1 MRAKGGQGQNRDW
14 SGSGWQE
21 RKGKGDWKENDRSEK
36 REESRQD
43 RTGERKGEK
52 RWGEKSGACE
62 KNPVFCSKSTLI
74 SIVATVKK
82 IRECLKYRRYIC
94 IQRTGNK
101 SSRAV
106 PPGPIFLQG
115 PPAPRWRRHWT

>member
-36 REESRQD
+36 REEGRQD
-43 RTGERKGEK
+43 RAGERKGEK

-74 SIVATVKK
+74 GI
-82 IRECLKYRRYIC
+82 
-94 IQRTGNK
+94 
-101 SSRAV
+101 SRHCEKNSRMPEIPQV
-106 PPGPIFLQG
+106 HMHTKDRQ
-115 PPAPRWRRHWT
+115 